1 MFHRLAFL
9 SQFKISHCRLEC
21 KEEGSTNVDK
31 TGLMTSIVDR
41 TENNH
46 FPAIAKEGV
55 NMDKRIVFLYS
66 IVALVMLS
74 VAVLLYFSPED
85 RLDDTTGLIQI
96 PTPFI
101 VEEMDHAPRYVSAYN
116 IIGGI
121 CALLLVG
128 YLFWACYRKSELDS
142 QVELNAM
149 EDSLYK
155 ISLATGQTEYDLL
168 HKSAE
173 DWSVSGNRI
182 DQDFKRYMTDQV
194 MPYYAKDFVRKNQAH
209 IDESLVVK
217 KEVTPTSWSDWAIA
231 LLVFPGSIL
240 LLTFMGVCLA

>member
-1 MFHRLAFL
+1 
-9 SQFKISHCRLEC
+9 
-21 KEEGSTNVDK
+21 
-31 TGLMTSIVDR
+31 MTSIFDR

-55 NMDKRIVFLYS
+55 DMDKRIVFLYS

-74 VAVLLYFSPED
+74 VAVFLYISPED

-101 VEEMDHAPRYVSAYN
+101 VEEMDHGPRYVPVYN
-116 IIGGI
+116 LIGGI

-128 YLFWACYRKSELDS
+128 YLFWVCYRKSKMDSLSELS
-142 QVELNAM
+142 AM

-155 ISLATGQTEYDLL
+155 ISLATGRTEYDLL

-173 DWSVSGNRI
+173 NWSVSGHRI
-182 DQDFKRYMTDQV
+182 EQDFKSYMADQV

-209 IDESLVVK
+209 LDKSLVVK

-240 LLTFMGVCLA
+240 LLTFMGVWLV

>member
-1 MFHRLAFL
+1 MLT
-9 SQFKISHCRLEC
+9 IS
-21 KEEGSTNVDK
+21 
-31 TGLMTSIVDR
+31 GLMTSIVDR
-41 TENNH
+41 TENNY
-46 FPAIAKEGV
+46 FPAIAKEGFD
-55 NMDKRIVFLYS
+55 MDKRIVFLYC

-74 VAVLLYFSPED
+74 VAVFLYISPED
-85 RLDDTTGLIQI
+85 RLGDTTGLIQI

-116 IIGGI
+116 IVGGI

-128 YLFWACYRKSELDS
+128 YLFWACYRKSEVDS
-142 QVELNAM
+142 QAELDAM

-155 ISLATGQTEYDLL
+155 ISLATGRTEYDLL
-168 HKSAE
+168 HRSAKN
-173 DWSVSGNRI
+173 WSVSGHKI
-182 DQDFKRYMTDQV
+182 DQDFRIYMAEQV

-209 IDESLVVK
+209 LDQSLVVK

-240 LLTFMGVCLA
+240 LLTFMGVWLT

>member
-1 MFHRLAFL
+1 ML
-9 SQFKISHCRLEC
+9 
-21 KEEGSTNVDK
+21 TK
-31 TGLMTSIVDR
+31 TGMMTSIFDR
-41 TENNH
+41 RKINH

-55 NMDKRIVFLYS
+55 DMDKKTVFFFS

-74 VAVLLYFSPED
+74 LTVFFYYSPEN
-85 RLDDTTGLIQI
+85 RLDQNTGLIQI

-101 VEEMDHAPRYVSAYN
+101 VKDADHPPRYVPEYN
-116 IIGGI
+116 LFGGI

-128 YLFWACYRKSELDS
+128 YLFWTCYRKSKMDS
-142 QVELNAM
+142 QAELSAM

-155 ISLATGQTEYDLL
+155 ISLATGRTEFDLL

-173 DWSVSGNRI
+173 NWPVSGNRI
-182 DQDFKRYMTDQV
+182 DQDFKSYMADQV
-194 MPYYAKDFVRKNQAH
+194 MPYYARDFVRKNQAH

-217 KEVTPTSWSDWAIA
+217 KEETPTSWSEWAIA

-240 LLTFMGVCLA
+240 LLTFMGVWLA

>member
-1 MFHRLAFL
+1 M
-9 SQFKISHCRLEC
+9 EC
-21 KEEGSTNVDK
+21 KEERSSNVDK
-31 TGLMTSIVDR
+31 NGLMTSIVDR

-55 NMDKRIVFLYS
+55 DMDKRIVFLYS

-74 VAVLLYFSPED
+74 LAVFLYYSPED
-85 RLDDTTGLIQI
+85 RLDHNTGLIQI
-96 PTPFI
+96 PTPFV
-101 VEEMDHAPRYVSAYN
+101 VEDADHPPRYVPEYN
-116 IIGGI
+116 LIGGI

-128 YLFWACYRKSELDS
+128 YLFWACYRKFKIDS
-142 QVELNAM
+142 QAELSAM

-155 ISLATGQTEYDLL
+155 ISLATGRTEYDLL

-173 DWSVSGNRI
+173 NWSVSGNKI
-182 DQDFKRYMTDQV
+182 DQDFKIYMAEQV

-209 IDESLVVK
+209 IDESLIIK
-217 KEVTPTSWSDWAIA
+217 KEVPPTSWSDWAIA

-240 LLTFMGVCLA
+240 LLTFMGVWLV